1 MRFVIETKLVLGS
14 ISPLIYGINA
24 DDMPGSNF
32 SSVVAE
38 TKPGLIRLG
47 GNRWTAYN
55 WENNAS
61 NAGSDYYFEND
72 DYLSESKA
80 PGAAVEPTVLAAE
93 KAGAAALVT
102 IPIVGYVAGDE
113 TGGDVFNTPDFL
125 KLKFKM
131 NRPTDPGKLT
141 TRPDLSS
148 DYVYQDQFVY
158 WLKKAAPGPT
168 SCSRSTTSRIS
179 GTRRTRRFTP
189 GR

>member
-1 MRFVIETKLVLGS
+1 MSFVVNTKSVVGS

-38 TKPGLIRLG
+38 TRPGLIRLG

-72 DYLSESKA
+72 DYLTPSKT

-102 IPIVGYVAGDE
+102 IPIVGYVGGRRDRRRRLQHARLLEAQVQDE
-113 TGGDVFNTPDFL
+113 QAH
-125 KLKFKM
+125 
-131 NRPTDPGKLT
+131 RPGKADDEA
-141 TRPDLSS
+141 RPE
-148 DYVYQDQFVY
+148 Q
-158 WLKKAAPGPT
+158 
-168 SCSRSTTSRIS
+168 
-179 GTRRTRRFTP
+179 
-189 GR
+189 